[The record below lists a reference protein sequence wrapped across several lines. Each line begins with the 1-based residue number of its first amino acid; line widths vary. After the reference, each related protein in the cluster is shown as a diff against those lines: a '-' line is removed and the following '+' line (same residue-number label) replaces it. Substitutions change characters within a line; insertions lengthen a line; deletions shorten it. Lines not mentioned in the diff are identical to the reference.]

1 MAGET
6 LFRAV
11 VGRGDGRLRSLAG
24 RCGLITARTTHRAAQ
39 EFGLITADAAAKIAT
54 GAAFA
59 TTAAAAAFRATAF
72 GATTLG
78 PLGPRNSFGAAG
90 RFSHRLDTHRLLTRN
105 ITRHLRARRI
115 VTAHLVAFVA
125 LVAAIATM
133 AALARL
139 AALVIAT

>member
-1 MAGET
+1 MAGGT

-11 VGRGDGRLRSLAG
+11 VGRGGGRLRSLAG
-24 RCGLITARTTHRAAQ
+24 CCRLITARTTHRAAQ
-39 EFGLITADAAAKIAT
+39 EFGLVTADAAAKIAT

-59 TTAAAAAFRATAF
+59 TTAAAAAFRATTF
-72 GATTLG
+72 WATT
-78 PLGPRNSFGAAG
+78 LGPRNSFGAAG

-125 LVAAIATM
+125 LVASIATM